1 MHCLSYD
8 TRYVYKP
15 PMWKI
20 CTGHYGTAASQMI
33 FTCKNLHKQNVT
45 VRYKQNLHNF
55 RANKNNH
62 RYSIV

>member
-45 VRYKQNLHNF
+45 VRYKQTCTILGQT
-55 RANKNNH
+55 K
-62 RYSIV
+62 IITDIQ